1 MSFKHLF
8 TPHNIRGMEIRNR
21 IFSSGHQTI
30 LARDWLPTDEMAAYH
45 EARAA
50 GGVGLIVTE
59 AARPHS
65 DAVTTPSYI
74 DASTDRC
81 IPRPHRPWLRGLADG
96 AICAI
101 YGS

>member
-8 TPHNIRGMEIRNR
+8 KPHIIRGMEIRNW

-30 LARDWLPTDEMAAYH
+30 LARAWLPTDEMAAYH

-59 AARPHS
+59 A
-65 DAVTTPSYI
+65 VSYTHLTLPTK
-74 DASTDRC
+74 A
-81 IPRPHRPWLRGLADG
+81 
-96 AICAI
+96 
-101 YGS
+101 